1 MQRNETSTAPGAG
14 VAAGEAA
21 KMWTA
26 VSSLV
31 HSFTKEDNGKVVV
44 TMVMIRIIMVTVML

>member
-1 MQRNETSTAPGAG
+1 MQRNETSAAPCAG

-44 TMVMIRIIMVTVML
+44 TTVMIRIMVTVML

>member
-1 MQRNETSTAPGAG
+1 MQRNETSAAPGAG
-14 VAAGEAA
+14 VAAGEA

-44 TMVMIRIIMVTVML
+44 TMMMIRIIMVTVML

>member
-1 MQRNETSTAPGAG
+1 MQRNETSAASGAG

-44 TMVMIRIIMVTVML
+44 TMMMIRIIMVTGTL

>member
-44 TMVMIRIIMVTVML
+44 TMVMIRIMVTVML